1 MVASRLLIDFELLKE
16 NKSKDM
22 AILSVCSVGA
32 LATHLLSYV
41 NQTLWCWKSY
51 PLMTVYLAKVSI
63 ICTYIL
69 YSPPHHLPHHHV
81 PNTLLLLMKLTM
93 LVSYDTQLLMNR
105 AFVDKRPLQIVSVL
119 LSTIATFYLG
129 KLAVQDIKEG
139 A

>member
-1 MVASRLLIDFELLKE
+1 
-16 NKSKDM
+16 
-22 AILSVCSVGA
+22 
-32 LATHLLSYV
+32 
-41 NQTLWCWKSY
+41 
-51 PLMTVYLAKVSI
+51 
-63 ICTYIL
+63 
-69 YSPPHHLPHHHV
+69 
-81 PNTLLLLMKLTM
+81 MKLTM